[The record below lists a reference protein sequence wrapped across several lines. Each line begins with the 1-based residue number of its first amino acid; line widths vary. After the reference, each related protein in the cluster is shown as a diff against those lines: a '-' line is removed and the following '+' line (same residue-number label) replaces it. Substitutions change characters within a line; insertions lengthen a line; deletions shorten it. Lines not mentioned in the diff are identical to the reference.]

1 MAVIHNKPT
10 GIVRASL
17 GPMTT
22 KRDIQAFIS
31 FLSNE
36 FSTKS
41 APMPR
46 LLGTAKDLPLR
57 EKFPYLTSEKEF
69 SERDLVYEH

>member
-1 MAVIHNKPT
+1 
-10 GIVRASL
+10 
-17 GPMTT
+17 
-22 KRDIQAFIS
+22 
-31 FLSNE
+31 
-36 FSTKS
+36 
-41 APMPR
+41 MPR